1 MIGSTVNK
9 AGQLSIASLDFGIQ
23 SRIDS
28 SILKINVDYT
38 MGMCSELSFDVIDI
52 GGEFLNRGYFDMGR
66 DVLYTTNTLVP
77 FSDDAFSQ
85 ARGVSA
91 PNRII
96 QVFEIANVTIAQGP
110 GYNPVVQV
118 KCYTKAIQQM
128 KRDRSP
134 EKVKGDGAEFVKRAA
149 AKYGLKFFV
158 EKTPEKKEIAKASG
172 DKQAESLWN
181 VLEGLAQ
188 KAEYVL
194 FEADG
199 ILFFCS
205 QKFLITKWGSNRQ
218 FKLVTKRKPKEPK
231 YKEERYVPIYFGNEI
246 DVELT
251 SEEIRAKNNFQVLQ
265 RPSLTRSQNTPLD
278 ATGSIVVGRANGTQL
293 RPGMT
298 ILLNGFRDYDGF
310 YLIDS
315 VNFED
320 ISPFPVS
327 ITFIKPERKEKD
339 IKEIRVG
346 QRFKAT
352 SLSGLQEQPMPI
364 QISKNTKQN
373 KNYTVS
379 DDVRRTLQISPG
391 ELPTNLSVDQ
401 RINPLPSRQF
411 PFRYPRIKGALAYGS
426 VNPTQL
432 NMYNRPIAIL
442 NSRPRSLYA
451 VSVYVE
457 SEPGFNEGDPY
468 IAIIPRVTLDGS
480 NQPQVLDDAT
490 ASAQFLLS
498 ASIGGNPEFIAKLPE
513 LYYDGAELKPLVQDY
528 ISLCN
533 LQEIQVLTKRFGKN
547 TSFEE
552 SSIFPIPTSASTT
565 LYPYMGEGLIATGNI
580 DLYNRPVLQSDGEVK
595 TTYSISYNRYK
606 EAGVNG
612 DEPFTLLL
620 TPIWESGGVA
630 IELSEQKTLEKYKE
644 DGYFLAKCT
653 SIEIAEYY
661 GMLISEQQA
670 LILETRFPNEN
681 FYD

>member
-1 MIGSTVNK
+1 MIGSTLNK
-9 AGQLSIASLDFGIQ
+9 AGQLSIASLDNGIQ
-23 SRIDS
+23 TRINS

-38 MGMCSELSFDVIDI
+38 MGMCSELSFDVIDV
-52 GGEFLNRGYFDMGR
+52 GQEFLRRGYFDMGR

-77 FSDDAFSQ
+77 FSNDVFSE
-85 ARGVSA
+85 ARGIVS
-91 PNRII
+91 PNRLI
-96 QVFEIANVTIAQGP
+96 QAFEIANVTIAQGP

-118 KCYTKAIQQM
+118 KCYTKAVQQM

-134 EKVKGDGAEFVKRAA
+134 EKVKGDGSEFVKRAA
-149 AKYGLKFFV
+149 AKYGLRAFV
-158 EKTPEKKEIAKASG
+158 EKTPEKKEIGKASG

-181 VLEGLAQ
+181 VLEGLQQ

-205 QKFLITKWGSNRQ
+205 QKFLITKWGNNS
-218 FKLVTKRKPKEPK
+218 
-231 YKEERYVPIYFGNEI
+231 RYVPVTKKKPNQPKLREEKFIPIFFGNEI
-246 DVELT
+246 DSELST
-251 SEEIRAKNNFQVLQ
+251 SEIQAKNNFQVLQ

-278 ATGSIVVGRANGTQL
+278 ATGSIIVGRANGTQL

-298 ILLNGFRDYDGF
+298 IELGGFRDYDGY

-320 ISPFPVS
+320 ISPNPVS

-379 DDVRRTLQISPG
+379 DEVRKTLQISPG
-391 ELPTNLSVDQ
+391 ELPANLSVDQ

-411 PFRYPRIKGALAYGS
+411 RFRYPRIKGALAYGS

-442 NSRPRSLYA
+442 NSRPTSLYA
-451 VSVYVE
+451 IDVYVE

-468 IAIIPRVTLDGS
+468 IAIIPRVTLDAS
-480 NQPQVLDDAT
+480 NHPQVLDDLT

-513 LYYDGAELKPLVQDY
+513 LYYDGTELKSLAPDY
-528 ISLCN
+528 IRLCN

-547 TSFEE
+547 TSFKE

-565 LYPYMGEGLIATGNI
+565 LYPYIGEGLIAAGNI
-580 DLYNRPVLQSDGEVK
+580 DLYNRPVLQSGGEVK

-612 DEPFTLLL
+612 GEPFTLLL

-630 IELSEQKTLEKYKE
+630 IELSEQATLEKYKA

-661 GMLISEQQA
+661 SMLISEQQS
-670 LILETRFPNEN
+670 LILENRFPNEN

>member
-1 MIGSTVNK
+1 MIGSTQNK
-9 AGQLSIASLDFGIQ
+9 AGQLSIASLDDGIQ
-23 SRIDS
+23 VRINS
-28 SILKINVDYT
+28 SILKISVDYT
-38 MGMCSELSFDVIDI
+38 MGMSSELSFDVVDM
-52 GGEFLNRGYFDMGR
+52 GGEMLRRNYFEMGR
-66 DVLYTTNTLVP
+66 DVLYTTNTMVP

-85 ARGVSA
+85 ATGISA
-91 PNRII
+91 PNRVI
-96 QVFEIANVTIAQGP
+96 QSFEIANVTVSQGP

-149 AKYGLKFFV
+149 RKYGLKCFV

-188 KAEYVL
+188 KSEYVL

-205 QKFLITKWGSNRQ
+205 QKFLIKKWGSDIDY
-218 FKLVTKRKPKEPK
+218 KLVTKRKPKEPK
-231 YKEERYVPIYFGNEI
+231 YKEERFIPIYFGNEI
-246 DVELT
+246 DIELT
-251 SEEIRAKNNFQVLQ
+251 SEEIRAKNNFQVMQ
-265 RPSLTRSQNTPLD
+265 RPSVTRSQNNPLD
-278 ATGSIVVGRANGTQL
+278 ATGSIIVGRANGTQL

-298 ILLNGFRDYDGF
+298 IRLNGFPNYDGD
-310 YLIDS
+310 YLIES

-320 ISPFPVS
+320 ISPNPVS
-327 ITFIKPERKEKD
+327 VSFIKPERKEKD
-339 IKEIRVG
+339 IKEIRIG
-346 QRFKAT
+346 QRYKAT
-352 SLSGLQEQPMPI
+352 GVSGVQEQPMPI

-379 DDVRRTLQISPG
+379 DEVRRTLQISPG
-391 ELPTNLSVDQ
+391 ELPANLSVDQ

-411 PFRYPRIKGALAYGS
+411 RFRYPRIKGALAYGS
-426 VNPTQL
+426 ANPTQL

-442 NSRPRSLYA
+442 NSRPTSLYA

-457 SEPGFNEGDPY
+457 SEPGFNEGNPY

-480 NQPQVLDDAT
+480 NHPQVLDDLT

-513 LYYDGAELKPLVQDY
+513 LYYDGTELKSLAPDY
-528 ISLCN
+528 IRLCN

-547 TSFEE
+547 TSFKE

-565 LYPYMGEGLIATGNI
+565 LYPYIGEGLIAAGNI
-580 DLYNRPVLQSDGEVK
+580 DLYNRPVLQSGGEVK
-595 TTYSISYNRYK
+595 TTYSISYNRK

-612 DEPFTLLL
+612 GEPFTLLL

-630 IELSEQKTLEKYKE
+630 IELSEQATLEKYKA

-661 GMLISEQQA
+661 GMLISEQQS
-670 LILETRFPNEN
+670 LILENRFPNEN

>member
-1 MIGSTVNK
+1 MIGSTQNK
-9 AGQLSIASLDFGIQ
+9 AGQLSIASLDDGIQ
-23 SRIDS
+23 VRINS

-38 MGMCSELSFDVIDI
+38 MGMSSELSFDVVDM
-52 GGEFLNRGYFDMGR
+52 GGEMLRRNYFEMGR
-66 DVLYTTNTLVP
+66 DVIYTTNTLVP
-77 FSDDAFSQ
+77 FSIDTFS
-85 ARGVSA
+85 RSSGIVA
-91 PNRII
+91 PNRVI
-96 QVFEIANVTIAQGP
+96 QSFEIANVTVSQGP

-149 AKYGLKFFV
+149 QKYGLKCFI

-188 KAEYVL
+188 KSEYVL

-205 QKFLITKWGSNRQ
+205 QKFLMNKWGSNIEYK
-218 FKLVTKRKPKEPK
+218 FVTKRKPKEPK
-231 YKEERYVPIYFGNEI
+231 YKEERFIPIYFGNEI
-246 DVELT
+246 DAELT
-251 SEEIRAKNNFQVLQ
+251 SEEIRAKNNFQVMQ
-265 RPSLTRSQNTPLD
+265 RPSVTRSQNNPLD

-298 ILLNGFRDYDGF
+298 IQLNGFSNYDGY
-310 YLIDS
+310 YLIES

-320 ISPFPVS
+320 ISPNPVS
-327 ITFIKPERKEKD
+327 VTFIKPERKEKD

-346 QRFKAT
+346 QRYKAT
-352 SLSGLQEQPMPI
+352 GFSTSSQEQPMPI

-379 DDVRRTLQISPG
+379 DEVRRTLQISPG
-391 ELPTNLSVDQ
+391 ELPANLSVDQ

-411 PFRYPRIKGALAYGS
+411 RFRYPRINGALAYGS

-432 NMYNRPIAIL
+432 NMYNRPIAIS
-442 NSRPRSLYA
+442 NSRPTSLYA
-451 VSVYVE
+451 IDVYVE

-468 IAIIPRVTLDGS
+468 IAIIPRVTLDAS
-480 NQPQVLDDAT
+480 NHPQVLDDAT

-498 ASIGGNPEFIAKLPE
+498 ASIGGNPQFIAKLPVPSIE
-513 LYYDGAELKPLVQDY
+513 NPESFALQGDY
-528 ISLCN
+528 VRLCN

-547 TSFEE
+547 TSFKE

-565 LYPYMGEGLIATGNI
+565 LYPYIGEGLIAAGNI
-580 DLYNRPVLQSDGEVK
+580 DLYNRPVLQEKGLVK
-595 TTYSISYNRYK
+595 TTFSSTFYPYREI
-606 EAGVNG
+606 GVNG
-612 DEPFTLLL
+612 GEPFALLL
-620 TPIWESGGVA
+620 TPIWSSGGEA
-630 IELSEQKTLEKYKE
+630 IELSEVRTLEKYKE

-653 SIEIAEYY
+653 SI
-661 GMLISEQQA
+661 
-670 LILETRFPNEN
+670 
-681 FYD
+681 

>member
-77 FSDDAFSQ
+77 FSNDAFSE

-118 KCYTKAIQQM
+118 KCYTKAVQQM

-181 VLEGLAQ
+181 VLEGLAN

-205 QKFLITKWGSNRQ
+205 QKFLITKWGAAEILAVNTR
-218 FKLVTKRKPKEPK
+218 RKKNQPKFTT
-231 YKEERYVPIYFGNEI
+231 ERFIPIFFGNEI
-246 DVELT
+246 DT
-251 SEEIRAKNNFQVLQ
+251 SDNPFINAKTDFQVLQ
-265 RPSLTRSQNTPLD
+265 RPSVTRSQNTPLD

-298 ILLNGFRDYDGF
+298 IELNGFRDYDGY

-320 ISPFPVS
+320 ISPNPVS
-327 ITFIKPERKEKD
+327 ITFIKPERKVKD

-379 DDVRRTLQISPG
+379 DEVRRTLQISPG
-391 ELPTNLSVDQ
+391 ELPANLSVDQ

-411 PFRYPRIKGALAYGS
+411 RFRYPRIKGALAYGS

-432 NMYNRPIAIL
+432 NMYNRPVAIL

-451 VSVYVE
+451 ISVYVE

-490 ASAQFLLS
+490 ASAQFVLS

-513 LYYDGAELKPLVQDY
+513 LYYDGAELKSLVPDY

-547 TSFEE
+547 TSFKE

-565 LYPYMGEGLIATGNI
+565 LYPYIGEGLIAAGNI
-580 DLYNRPVLQSDGEVK
+580 DLYNRPVLQEKSLVK
-595 TTYSISYNRYK
+595 TTFSSTFYPYK

-612 DEPFTLLL
+612 GEPFALLL
-620 TPIWESGGVA
+620 TPIWSSGGEA
-630 IELSEQKTLEKYKE
+630 IELSEQKTLAKYKE

-661 GMLISEQQA
+661 GMLISEQQS